1 MDGVSKRGLAMTKAV
16 KSVIV
21 PPDAARLALGMRDM
35 GYSFAGA
42 IADLV
47 DNSIAAEA
55 KNIHIYIEPIFP
67 AKVRVLIV
75 DDGLGMNLTEL
86 QSAMKYGAPAHEDK
100 KSLNK
105 FGLGLKTASSSFSK
119 RFTVITRKEN
129 EDVVNRATWDIDKI
143 AETNEWVLEIGEA
156 DQQYIDLLNKAT
168 LESGTAVLW
177 DNIDRLLNEKQRK
190 DDKVSRRAISK
201 HEEELVEHLSRVF
214 QRYLDPVFTSNS
226 HVSIFVN
233 DKKLSSWD
241 PFCTSEVD
249 TTVIYD
255 GSLDIDLPNGKS
267 GAVKVRGYILPRKEK
282 FSTPEAAT
290 RARINNDNQGI
301 YIYRENRLIHGPD
314 WQGIYRSEPHYS
326 LARIE
331 FSFNHDLDDM
341 LEVDVQKSKINLET
355 DIKAFLEDHV
365 LPQIRTFASQRY
377 RDGQIAGTTLRSK
390 GLHNSANV
398 MVGQVEEDVSEVKI
412 VTTNQSTGEATLENR
427 NGEFTI
433 RLLKPEESK
442 KDEPFI
448 TPQESLRDGVLW
460 EPVISENRKA
470 VALSMSHPFYNR
482 VYLPSKQKDVVIQS
496 FDYLIWALALG
507 EMNTMN
513 DKVKHFY
520 EQLRIDV
527 GRILRH
533 LSETLPEAGDDD

>member
-1 MDGVSKRGLAMTKAV
+1 MVGGSRRGQKMTESIKN
-16 KSVIV
+16 VIV

-35 GYSFAGA
+35 GYSFESA

-47 DNSIAAEA
+47 DNSIAADA
-55 KNIHIYIEPIFP
+55 KNIHIFIEPIFP
-67 AKVRVLIV
+67 AKVRVLLV
-75 DDGLGMNLTEL
+75 DDGTGMDLDEL
-86 QSAMKYGAPAHEDK
+86 QSAMKYGAPAHDDK

-119 RFTVITRKEN
+119 RFTVITRK
-129 EDVVNRATWDIDKI
+129 DSDPKVYRATWDIDKI
-143 AETNEWVLEIGEA
+143 VEANDWVLEIGEA
-156 DQQYIDLLNKAT
+156 DQPYIDLLNKAT
-168 LESGTAVLW
+168 LGNGTAVLW

-190 DDKVSRRAISK
+190 DDKASRKAIAK
-201 HEEELVEHLSRVF
+201 HQDDLVEHLSRVF
-214 QRYLDPVFTSNS
+214 QRYLDPSFIENSN
-226 HVSIFVN
+226 VSIFVN
-233 DKKLSSWD
+233 NTKLSPWD
-241 PFCTSEVD
+241 PFCTSEPD
-249 TTVIYD
+249 TTAIYD
-255 GSLDIDLPNGKS
+255 DDLDIDLPNGKS
-267 GAVKVRGYILPRKEK
+267 GVVRVRGYILPRKEK
-282 FSTPEAAT
+282 FSSPEAAS

-341 LEVDVQKSKINLET
+341 LEVDVQKSKINLEA
-355 DIKAFLEDHV
+355 DIKTFLEEHV

-377 RDGQIAGTTLRSK
+377 RDGQIAGTATRSK

-398 MVGQVEEDVSEVKI
+398 MVGQVEGEVSEVKI

-533 LSETLPEAGDDD
+533 LSETLPEAGDDE